1 MDPVTHCIIGAL
13 AGACVAERSE
23 LRLAAAVGAV
33 AALAPDLDLFI
44 SSDDDPLLALE
55 AHRWFTH
62 AMIFSPVIGVVVTAL
77 AWPIARHQ
85 VSLRTLFFA
94 SVLGA
99 LSAGALD
106 ACTSY
111 GTSLLWPVSMKR
123 IALQIV
129 AIIDPLLTAL
139 TLALLVAALA
149 RNRRVWAAWGLCASM
164 AYLGFGWMQHQRA
177 DYVARVLANDRG
189 HRIERLEVKPT
200 LGNTLLW
207 RTMYL
212 SQGVL
217 HADAVRLGL
226 FSGVTIYE
234 GETIPLLNPATLPLP
249 PDSAQRED
257 VRRFSILSDGYV
269 VYHPADP
276 FVVGDARFSMLPNS
290 VKPLLGIKLY
300 PATPENH
307 VQYETFREMSDITLG
322 AYLSMLLGQRGD
334 ARR

>member
-111 GTSLLWPVSMKR
+111 GTSLLWPVSMNR

-139 TLALLVAALA
+139 TLALLVAAG
-149 RNRRVWAAWGLCASM
+149 RHGGCVPAWPISGSAGCSTSGLTMSLGCWQTTEGIGSSAS
-164 AYLGFGWMQHQRA
+164 R
-177 DYVARVLANDRG
+177 
-189 HRIERLEVKPT
+189 
-200 LGNTLLW
+200 
-207 RTMYL
+207 
-212 SQGVL
+212 
-217 HADAVRLGL
+217 
-226 FSGVTIYE
+226 
-234 GETIPLLNPATLPLP
+234 
-249 PDSAQRED
+249 
-257 VRRFSILSDGYV
+257 
-269 VYHPADP
+269 
-276 FVVGDARFSMLPNS
+276 
-290 VKPLLGIKLY
+290 
-300 PATPENH
+300 
-307 VQYETFREMSDITLG
+307 
-322 AYLSMLLGQRGD
+322 
-334 ARR
+334 